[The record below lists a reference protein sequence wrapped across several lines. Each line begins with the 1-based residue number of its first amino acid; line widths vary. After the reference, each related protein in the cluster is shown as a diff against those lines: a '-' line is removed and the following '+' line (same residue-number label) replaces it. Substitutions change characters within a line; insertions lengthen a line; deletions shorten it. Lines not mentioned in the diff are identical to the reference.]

1 MNFVFNLLNKDID
14 MSYSATKEVRAAIE
28 RLKGTEVKDKLSS
41 LATLPLV
48 GQNPTSQA
56 MADQLRQHQ
65 EEEAAERAK
74 IGLEYIR
81 ISQDRR
87 VARIEKARKL
97 RAEAKALIASSTDLY
112 NAEQHALRTGD
123 ITFLSVLV
131 ESIYLSDEDMALLR
145 SEVPNYWKEDQKG
158 Q

>member
-1 MNFVFNLLNKDID
+1 
-14 MSYSATKEVRAAIE
+14 MSYNATQEVRSAVA
-28 RLKGTEVKDKLSS
+28 RLKGEDVKDKLSS

-56 MADQLRQHQ
+56 MADQLRKHQ
-65 EEEAAERAK
+65 DEEAAERAK

-81 ISQDRR
+81 ISQAHR
-87 VARIEKARKL
+87 VAKIEEARRL
-97 RAEAKALIASSTDLY
+97 RAEAKALIARSTDLY
-112 NAEQHALRTGD
+112 NAEQHALRTGN
-123 ITFLSVLV
+123 ITFLTALV
-131 ESIYLSDEDMALLR
+131 DVSYVSGEDMDLLR